1 MAHEVPPNNI
11 VSPIDPQSP
20 QSLKSSASAALRA
33 GRWQEARGLLQ
44 RFCTV
49 QPGDADAWYWL
60 GLAHANLGMFGE
72 AANALARAVVCNSR
86 HAPAH
91 HTLGSVLMRLGHT
104 DQAIG
109 NLQQAVNLK
118 PSFAEA
124 HGDLGNALRL
134 AGRLDEA
141 EQSLRSALRLK
152 PNEARIHLHLALLY
166 KQQRRYADAAA
177 SCRTAITLQPAF
189 AEAHNELGNVLQNL
203 GEQEQALA
211 SYRKALDLRPDSVE
225 AWTNLGLTLE
235 RLHRLEEARAAA
247 QAALA
252 QAPGHYGANLLCA
265 RLDSRAGAQ
274 QQARERLEALLRQSL
289 APRDYAMAA
298 MDLSQVLD
306 KLGEPVLAFERFA
319 AAKAAWRTVLA
330 ATSYDTGQLPAHIA
344 RLHAWFSTHECNRD
358 TASAD
363 DGLAAPIFLVGFPRS
378 GTTLMEQILESHPHL
393 TGSREEPLITR
404 LLESATTPLGRPFA
418 YPDGLEGITPEER
431 HTLRAEYWRLAH
443 QLIGPEVETRRLI
456 DKLPLNIIDL
466 GFIHHLFPDAKI
478 IVALRDPRDVCLS
491 CYMQSFDLN
500 QAMVNFLDL
509 GSTTRLYAA
518 VMDLW
523 RQYRALPGLDAFV
536 YRYEDL
542 VDDVEAMTRRLLE
555 FLGEP
560 WDPAVLRYHEIAR
573 GRYANTPSYQNVTLP
588 IYRKAIGRWR
598 NYAEQIAPHLN
609 TLQPFLD
616 EFGYK

>member
-203 GEQEQALA
+203 GEQEQAL
-211 SYRKALDLRPDSVE
+211 VE
-225 AWTNLGLTLE
+225 IVRVTRRRIALGLLNRHSLLYWQKGRNGGRGAYRGARWHTVY
-235 RLHRLEEARAAA
+235 EARA
-247 QAALA
+247 LLVR
-252 QAPGHYGANLLCA
+252 ANLQNVVITSAIYLTGGGVVA
-265 RLDSRAGAQ
+265 RCIESVAP
-274 QQARERLEALLRQSL
+274 QSL
-289 APRDYAMAA
+289 I
-298 MDLSQVLD
+298 
-306 KLGEPVLAFERFA
+306 LGGFLLA
-319 AAKAAWRTVLA
+319 
-330 ATSYDTGQLPAHIA
+330 
-344 RLHAWFSTHECNRD
+344 
-358 TASAD
+358 
-363 DGLAAPIFLVGFPRS
+363 VG
-378 GTTLMEQILESHPHL
+378 
-393 TGSREEPLITR
+393 
-404 LLESATTPLGRPFA
+404 
-418 YPDGLEGITPEER
+418 
-431 HTLRAEYWRLAH
+431 
-443 QLIGPEVETRRLI
+443 
-456 DKLPLNIIDL
+456 NI
-466 GFIHHLFPDAKI
+466 P
-478 IVALRDPRDVCLS
+478 
-491 CYMQSFDLN
+491 
-500 QAMVNFLDL
+500 
-509 GSTTRLYAA
+509 
-518 VMDLW
+518 
-523 RQYRALPGLDAFV
+523 
-536 YRYEDL
+536 
-542 VDDVEAMTRRLLE
+542 
-555 FLGEP
+555 
-560 WDPAVLRYHEIAR
+560 
-573 GRYANTPSYQNVTLP
+573 
-588 IYRKAIGRWR
+588 
-598 NYAEQIAPHLN
+598 
-609 TLQPFLD
+609 
-616 EFGYK
+616 